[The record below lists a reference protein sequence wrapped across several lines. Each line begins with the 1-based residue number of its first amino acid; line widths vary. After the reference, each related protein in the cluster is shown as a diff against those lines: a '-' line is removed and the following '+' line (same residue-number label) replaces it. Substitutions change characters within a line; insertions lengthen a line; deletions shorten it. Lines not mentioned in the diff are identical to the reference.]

1 MPFSGIFYMNSTPVQ
16 EHDFLA
22 APSDLELQQVS
33 GAAFPPMCV
42 AGGAGAHVSSS
53 NLTLPVISNETLHL
67 PSNSAPPE
75 LATQQLSNSASKVLP
90 AESGGVTVPTA
101 ETTADEVDVENGVEV
116 LSTLQE
122 SFVGMS
128 FNSSDAAKD
137 YYNSYA
143 RHTGFSIRID
153 TSRESKKANEK
164 TKCIYV
170 CQKAGVKK
178 KRRLLMMGQ

>member
-1 MPFSGIFYMNSTPVQ
+1 MGFFYLNSAPLQ

-22 APSDLELQQVS
+22 APSDLELQQIS

-90 AESGGVTVPTA
+90 AESGGMTVPTA
-101 ETTADEVDVENGVEV
+101 ETTADGVDVEDGVEV
-116 LSTLQE
+116 LSTPQE
-122 SFVGMS
+122 PFLGMS
-128 FNSSDAAKD
+128 FNTSDAAKD
-137 YYNSYA
+137 YYNSYT
-143 RHTGFSIRID
+143 RHTGISIRS
-153 TSRESKKANEK
+153 THPMSRRRPMKRQSISMFARRLGS
-164 TKCIYV
+164 T
-170 CQKAGVKK
+170 K
-178 KRRLLMMGQ
+178 KRRLLMMDQ